1 MACQRVVV
9 AKMMKKLISWKK
21 DEKIFFFRGKRVI
34 LIRNCAGNP
43 NKMAS
48 MLYDEDFGSKLA
60 FFNDSGK

>member
-1 MACQRVVV
+1 MACQRGVV

-21 DEKIFFFRGKRVI
+21 DKKNFFFRGKRVI

-43 NKMAS
+43 KKMVS